1 MRAGDQLQV
10 LTEARVLADID
21 RFFALS
27 LADLGAGPE
36 VVLSAAA
43 VSAMHRAGHTCL
55 PLAEAGKPLA
65 EIVERPSSE
74 DGEEVPEH
82 ALAIR
87 LPARAAWRA
96 ALAASPVVAVRW
108 AWTDRPPRW
117 AWTDRPSTLG
127 LDRDRPSTP
136 LGLDSRPPINSV
148 GLGLRPPI
156 NSVGLGLRPPINS
169 VGLGLRPPI
178 NSVGLGLRPPINSV
192 GLGLRPPTMSVG
204 AGPRPPV
211 SAPPVRS
218 RIRTCRAHACP
229 LAADVTRCDLGDALA
244 RVFGAAADQ
253 ATMAAATA
261 AVERRLCIVTGGPG
275 TGKTTLAASLI
286 ALLAHLGIAQ
296 AHRIGLVTPTGKAA
310 ARLQEAVKTQ
320 LDERD
325 LRARVPALADFTP
338 VAGTIHRLL
347 TRPDLRLDALVVD
360 ECSMVDLPL
369 MNRLIAALPAAC
381 RLILLGDT
389 DQLASVEPGSVF
401 SDLCAAGSG
410 SPLAPC
416 IVRLT
421 RSHRFAV
428 DQGIGLLAAAVVRG
442 DAEAALATLNDPRE
456 GQTERQPL
464 AGAVAFDRFAMACA
478 DEWNEH
484 IKTLRAASA
493 GAPAFPSRRVL
504 CAHRRGPFGVG
515 RFNRLVERGLRARGV
530 LESEEFYVGRPII
543 VTRNDRQTG
552 LSNGD
557 TGVVVGA
564 AGGRRQVWF
573 PDLASGAERFL
584 LAPSRL
590 PEHESFFALT
600 VHRAQGS
607 EYDEVVF
614 IPGDPESRVSTRELF
629 YTAVTRAR
637 HKVTVLAD
645 ADAVRTAV
653 QRTTSR
659 ATGLSDRLA
668 QPFTE
673 QSFTGFL
680 FPESAGPA

>member
-96 ALAASPVVAVRW
+96 ALAASPVVAVGT
-108 AWTDRPPRW
+108 TDPPR
-117 AWTDRPSTLG
+117 PLG
-127 LDRDRPSTP
+127 LDRDRPPTPLGPSTPLGLDCDRPSTP
-136 LGLDSRPPINSV
+136 LGLDCDRPSTPLGLDCDRPSTPLGLDCDRPPCPLVLDRDRLYLHRLFEAES
-148 GLGLRPPI
+148 GLAARML
-156 NSVGLGLRPPINS
+156 
-169 VGLGLRPPI
+169 
-178 NSVGLGLRPPINSV
+178 
-192 GLGLRPPTMSVG
+192 
-204 AGPRPPV
+204 A
-211 SAPPVRS
+211 
-218 RIRTCRAHACP
+218 

-253 ATMAAATA
+253 ATVAAATA

-680 FPESAGPA
+680 SPESAGPA

>member
-1 MRAGDQLQV
+1 MDRDQLEV

-27 LADLGAGPE
+27 MADLGAGPE

-96 ALAASPVVAVRW
+96 ALAASPVVAVG
-108 AWTDRPPRW
+108 AADPPPPLGLDCDRPP
-117 AWTDRPSTLG
+117 TPLG
-127 LDRDRPSTP
+127 LDRDRPPTP
-136 LGLDSRPPINSV
+136 LGLDRD
-148 GLGLRPPI
+148 
-156 NSVGLGLRPPINS
+156 
-169 VGLGLRPPI
+169 
-178 NSVGLGLRPPINSV
+178 
-192 GLGLRPPTMSVG
+192 RPPTPLG
-204 AGPRPPV
+204 LDRDRPPRPLGLDCDR
-211 SAPPVRS
+211 PP
-218 RIRTCRAHACP
+218 CP
-229 LAADVTRCDLGDALA
+229 LVLDRDRLYLHRLFEAESGLAARMLALAADVTRCDLGDALT
-244 RVFGAAADQ
+244 RVFGVAADQ
-253 ATMAAATA
+253 ATVAAATA

-296 AHRIGLVTPTGKAA
+296 AQRIGLVTPTGKAA
-310 ARLQEAVKTQ
+310 ARLQEAVNTQ

-325 LRARVPALADFTP
+325 LRARVPALANFTP

-369 MNRLIAALPAAC
+369 MNRLLAALPATC

-401 SDLCAAGSG
+401 SDLCAAGSS

-428 DQGIGLLAAAVVRG
+428 DQGIGLLAAAVVGG

-464 AGAVAFDRFAMACA
+464 ASAAAFDRFAMACA
-478 DEWNEH
+478 DEWNGH

-493 GAPAFPSRRVL
+493 TAPAFPSRRVL

-557 TGVVVGA
+557 TGVVVADGE
-564 AGGRRQVWF
+564 GRRHVWF

-607 EYDEVVF
+607 EYNEVMF

-653 QRTTSR
+653 QHTTSR
-659 ATGLSDRLA
+659 ATGLADRLA

-680 FPESAGPA
+680 

>member
-1 MRAGDQLQV
+1 MTDGDPLQV
-10 LTEARVLADID
+10 LTEAGVLADID

-27 LADLGAGPE
+27 MADLGAGPE

-55 PLAEAGKPLA
+55 PLSEAGKPLA
-65 EIVERPSSE
+65 DIVERPSSE
-74 DGEEVPEH
+74 DGEEVPEQ
-82 ALAIR
+82 ARAVR
-87 LPARAAWRA
+87 LPARAAWRE
-96 ALAASPVVAVRW
+96 ALTASPVVMSGGTADTALPLVLDRN
-108 AWTDRPPRW
+108 RPPR
-117 AWTDRPSTLG
+117 
-127 LDRDRPSTP
+127 P
-136 LGLDSRPPINSV
+136 LGLDCNRPPLPLVLDRNR
-148 GLGLRPPI
+148 LYLNR
-156 NSVGLGLRPPINS
+156 LFE
-169 VGLGLRPPI
+169 
-178 NSVGLGLRPPINSV
+178 
-192 GLGLRPPTMSVG
+192 
-204 AGPRPPV
+204 AE
-211 SAPPVRS
+211 S
-218 RIRTCRAHACP
+218 R
-229 LAADVTRCDLGDALA
+229 LAARMHALAMDVTPCDLGDSLA
-244 RVFGAAADQ
+244 RVFGASADP
-253 ATMAAATA
+253 ATVAAAKA

-275 TGKTTLAASLI
+275 TGKTTLAADLI
-286 ALLAHLGIAQ
+286 ALLADLGIAE

-320 LDERD
+320 LDERG
-325 LRARVPALADFTP
+325 LRSRVPALADYVP

-369 MNRLIAALPAAC
+369 MNRLIAALPDGC

-389 DQLASVEPGSVF
+389 DQLSSVEPGSVF

-428 DQGIGLLAAAVVRG
+428 DQGIGLLAAAVVGG
-442 DAEAALATLNDPRE
+442 DAEAALDTLNDDRE
-456 GQTERQPL
+456 RQVERQPL
-464 AGAVAFDRFAMACA
+464 ASAAAFDRFAMTCA
-478 DEWNEH
+478 QEWREH

-493 GAPAFPSRRVL
+493 TAPAFPSRRVL

-573 PDLASGAERFL
+573 PDLAGGAERFL

-607 EYDEVVF
+607 EYNEVMF

-653 QRTTSR
+653 QRITTR

-673 QSFTGFL
+673 
-680 FPESAGPA
+680 

>member
-1 MRAGDQLQV
+1 VIDRDQLEV

-27 LADLGAGPE
+27 MADLGAGPE

-65 EIVERPSSE
+65 DIVERPSSE
-74 DGEEVPEH
+74 DSDEVPAH
-82 ALAIR
+82 AGAIR
-87 LPARAAWRA
+87 LPALAAWRD
-96 ALAASPVVAVRW
+96 ALAASPVVAVGT
-108 AWTDRPPRW
+108 TDPPR
-117 AWTDRPSTLG
+117 PLV
-127 LDRDRPSTP
+127 LDRDRLYLHRLFEAES
-136 LGLDSRPPINSV
+136 GLAAR
-148 GLGLRPPI
+148 
-156 NSVGLGLRPPINS
+156 
-169 VGLGLRPPI
+169 
-178 NSVGLGLRPPINSV
+178 
-192 GLGLRPPTMSVG
+192 M
-204 AGPRPPV
+204 
-211 SAPPVRS
+211 
-218 RIRTCRAHACP
+218 RA
-229 LAADVTRCDLGDALA
+229 LAADVTRCDLGDALT
-244 RVFGAAADQ
+244 RVFGAAGADQ
-253 ATMAAATA
+253 ATVAAATA

-369 MNRLIAALPAAC
+369 MNRLLAALPAAC

-442 DAEAALATLNDPRE
+442 DAEAALATLNDQRE
-456 GQTERQPL
+456 GQTELQPL
-464 AGAVAFDRFAMACA
+464 ASAAAFDRFAMACA

-493 GAPAFPSRRVL
+493 AAPAFPSRRVL

-564 AGGRRQVWF
+564 ADGRRQVWF
-573 PDLASGAERFL
+573 PDLAGGGERFL

-659 ATGLSDRLA
+659 ATGLADRLA

-673 QSFTGFL
+673 
-680 FPESAGPA
+680 

>member
-1 MRAGDQLQV
+1 MMEGDQLEV

-21 RFFALS
+21 RFFARS
-27 LADLGAGPE
+27 MADLGAGPE
-36 VVLSAAA
+36 VALSAAA

-55 PLAEAGKPLA
+55 PLCEAGKPLVD
-65 EIVERPSSE
+65 IVERPSSE
-74 DGEEVPEH
+74 DGEEVSAH
-82 ALAIR
+82 ARAVR
-87 LPARAAWRA
+87 LPARAAWRD
-96 ALAASPVVAVRW
+96 ALAASPVVASGT
-108 AWTDRPPRW
+108 TDPPL
-117 AWTDRPSTLG
+117 PLV
-127 LDRDRPSTP
+127 LDRDR
-136 LGLDSRPPINSV
+136 LYLHRLFEAESR
-148 GLGLRPPI
+148 LAAR
-156 NSVGLGLRPPINS
+156 
-169 VGLGLRPPI
+169 
-178 NSVGLGLRPPINSV
+178 
-192 GLGLRPPTMSVG
+192 M
-204 AGPRPPV
+204 
-211 SAPPVRS
+211 
-218 RIRTCRAHACP
+218 HA
-229 LAADVTRCDLGDALA
+229 LAADVTPCDLGDSLA

-253 ATMAAATA
+253 ATVAAARA

-325 LRARVPALADFTP
+325 LRAKVPALADFMP
-338 VAGTIHRLL
+338 VASTIHRLL
-347 TRPDLRLDALVVD
+347 IKPDLRLDALVVD

-369 MNRLIAALPAAC
+369 MNRLIAALPDAC

-389 DQLASVEPGSVF
+389 EQLSSVEPGSVF

-410 SPLAPC
+410 SPLAAC

-421 RSHRFAV
+421 QSRRFAV
-428 DQGIGLLAAAVVRG
+428 NQGIGLLAAAVVRG
-442 DAEAALATLNDPRE
+442 DAEAALATLDDHRE

-464 AGAVAFDRFAMACA
+464 SSVAAFDRFAMACA

-493 GAPAFPSRRVL
+493 AAPAFPSRRVL
-504 CAHRRGPFGVG
+504 CAHRRGPFGVS
-515 RFNRLVERGLRARGV
+515 RFNRLVERGLRERGV
-530 LESEEFYVGRPII
+530 LEKEEFYVGRPII

-557 TGVVVGA
+557 TGVVVGD
-564 AGGRRQVWF
+564 GEGRRQVWF
-573 PDLASGAERFL
+573 PDLASGGERFL
-584 LAPSRL
+584 VSPSRL

-637 HKVTVLAD
+637 QKVTVLAD
-645 ADAVRTAV
+645 EDAVRATV

-659 ATGLSDRLA
+659 ASGLSDRLA
-668 QPFTE
+668 VDV
-673 QSFTGFL
+673 
-680 FPESAGPA
+680 

>member
-1 MRAGDQLQV
+1 MMGSAPKPPPTVPLEVLTV

-27 LADLGAGPE
+27 MADLGAGPE

-55 PLAEAGKPLA
+55 PLSAAGKPLT

-74 DGEEVPEH
+74 DGEEVPEQ
-82 ALAIR
+82 ARAIR
-87 LPARAAWRA
+87 LPARAAWCE
-96 ALAASPVVAVRW
+96 ALASSPVVSSVSSGDAPDVML
-108 AWTDRPPRW
+108 P
-117 AWTDRPSTLG
+117 LV
-127 LDRDRPSTP
+127 LDRER
-136 LGLDSRPPINSV
+136 LY
-148 GLGLRPPI
+148 LRRLF
-156 NSVGLGLRPPINS
+156 NAESG
-169 VGLGLRPPI
+169 
-178 NSVGLGLRPPINSV
+178 
-192 GLGLRPPTMSVG
+192 
-204 AGPRPPV
+204 
-211 SAPPVRS
+211 
-218 RIRTCRAHACP
+218 
-229 LAADVTRCDLGDALA
+229 LAARMHALASDATPCDLDDSLT
-244 RVFGAAADQ
+244 RVFGAAADP
-253 ATMAAATA
+253 ATVAAARA

-296 AHRIGLVTPTGKAA
+296 PHRIGLVTPTGKAA
-310 ARLQEAVKTQ
+310 ARLQEAVKTT

-325 LRARVPALADFTP
+325 LRTRVPALAGFTP

-369 MNRLIAALPAAC
+369 MKRLTSALPDAC

-389 DQLASVEPGSVF
+389 DQLSSVEPGSVF

-421 RSHRFAV
+421 QSHRFAA

-442 DAEAALATLNDPRE
+442 DAEAALATLDDHRE
-456 GQTERQPL
+456 GQIERQPL
-464 AGAVAFDRFAMACA
+464 PGAAAFDRYAMACA

-484 IKTLRAASA
+484 IETLRAASA
-493 GAPAFPSRRVL
+493 TAPAFPARRVL

-515 RFNRLVERGLRARGV
+515 RFNRLVERGLRVRGV
-530 LESEEFYVGRPII
+530 LENDEYYVGRPII

-557 TGVVVGA
+557 TGVVVSDGA
-564 AGGRRQVWF
+564 GRPQVWF
-573 PDLASGAERFL
+573 PDLASGGERFL
-584 LAPSRL
+584 VSPSRL

-614 IPGDPESRVSTRELF
+614 IPGDPESRVCTRELF

-637 HKVTVLAD
+637 RQVTVLAD
-645 ADAVRTAV
+645 TDAVRATV

-659 ATGLSDRLA
+659 ATGLSNRLA
-668 QPFTE
+668 VLDYSSSSSRTR
-673 QSFTGFL
+673 
-680 FPESAGPA
+680 